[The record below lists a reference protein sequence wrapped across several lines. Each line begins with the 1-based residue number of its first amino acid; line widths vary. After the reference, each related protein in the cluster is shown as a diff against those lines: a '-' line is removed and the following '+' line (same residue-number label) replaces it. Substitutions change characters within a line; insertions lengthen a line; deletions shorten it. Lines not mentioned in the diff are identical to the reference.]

1 MTLITILCYEG
12 NYMDGL
18 MSRRKSIYE
27 LLRAKYY
34 FNVLLLL
41 VPIILLIPSI
51 VIGKISIWM
60 NLGYLLF
67 TAGAL
72 YPMIFQLAVYNCN
85 TLPLNQKLTGKQA
98 NTVQNVV
105 SMLVLFLPIGFE
117 KLMILLVGD
126 PWGYVVLMIIGIAG
140 IATHQMWLR
149 NIYRRFNARRYHN
162 LEGFR
167 LTKNT

>member
-18 MSRRKSIYE
+18 MSRRESIYE

-67 TAGAL
+67 TAGVL
-72 YPMIFQLAVYNCN
+72 YPMIFQ
-85 TLPLNQKLTGKQA
+85 LTGKQA

-126 PWGYVVLMIIGIAG
+126 PWGYIILMIIGIAG

-149 NIYRRFNARRYHN
+149 NIYRRFNARRYRN

>member
-1 MTLITILCYEG
+1 
-12 NYMDGL
+12 
-18 MSRRKSIYE
+18 
-27 LLRAKYY
+27 
-34 FNVLLLL
+34 
-41 VPIILLIPSI
+41 
-51 VIGKISIWM
+51 M

-67 TAGAL
+67 TAGVL

-126 PWGYVVLMIIGIAG
+126 PWGYIILMIIGIAG

-149 NIYRRFNARRYHN
+149 NIYRRFNARRYRN